1 MTFLPHT
8 LCSLTV
14 PPSPGLGVTSLPGL
28 IFWFVLPNTKLTL
41 PLGPSLS
48 LSPTPSLLFP
58 SPCLV
63 PFPAPRCVPRPR
75 RFPRTGNPSPQ
86 FILLPLLRRLP
97 PCMVSR
103 LGLSGLNPP
112 LSVLPFRVGPL
123 VTLPL
128 LTRLPHLS
136 PLARSLVISPFHQY
150 WCMSHRPRTL
160 ALLPPPPS
168 VSSHHTIELFPLP
181 YPPALATNTIH
192 ILLLALVDRALPLR
206 LYDPRIE
213 LPRCRVL
220 SLMARFLAAGL
231 VHNCCLHY
239 APSLG
244 AIITFSACLD
254 RVFIGK
260 SRFCGVPTVWQ
271 SIFGARVECIFRAKV
286 LATSPNYCCLSR
298 IFLCSAI
305 LCPHSRR
312 SFLSLRPLQDPI
324 SQAKLE
330 ALFQV
335 LRFLFWASSLS
346 VSVLGLA

>member
-1 MTFLPHT
+1 MP
-8 LCSLTV
+8 V
-14 PPSPGLGVTSLPGL
+14 PSP
-28 IFWFVLPNTKLTL
+28 
-41 PLGPSLS
+41 
-48 LSPTPSLLFP
+48 
-58 SPCLV
+58 
-63 PFPAPRCVPRPR
+63 
-75 RFPRTGNPSPQ
+75 
-86 FILLPLLRRLP
+86 
-97 PCMVSR
+97 
-103 LGLSGLNPP
+103 
-112 LSVLPFRVGPL
+112 
-123 VTLPL
+123 
-128 LTRLPHLS
+128 PHS
-136 PLARSLVISPFHQY
+136 
-150 WCMSHRPRTL
+150 C
-160 ALLPPPPS
+160 PPPATSS
-168 VSSHHTIELFPLP
+168 VSSHHTLGLFPLP

-220 SLMARFLAAGL
+220 SLMALFLAAGL
-231 VHNCCLHY
+231 VHNWCLHY

-244 AIITFSACLD
+244 AIFTFSACLD
-254 RVFIGK
+254 RDFIGK

-335 LRFLFWASSLS
+335 LRFLSWASFWS
-346 VSVLGLA
+346 VSVFGLACFLLRLGASWGTVFQDLFLGSSQSVFVTVCFRFWARLGSSLFLGSCAGFRTCIFPGSVRRYQ